1 MRHDWPLGANWLTM
15 SIVLNPKINP
25 TMETDFIDYNEL
37 VNDANRA
44 LGKERERI
52 TAEAEQVNALQ
63 RAMDAAGELI
73 SKNEKLTREL
83 EMQKAEVDM
92 LHARLQEEKEQRLK
106 LEMQLNEMS
115 KLTGSV
121 AGKASHDE
129 LLKALRTFVNKSKQK
144 RIEKR
149 TLVKEMVLELVIAN
163 GIVLPPELAATIESL
178 DDEQPAVTQVVNV
191 AGNYN
196 DIHDNEVVKGMN
208 IKE

>member
-1 MRHDWPLGANWLTM
+1 M
-15 SIVLNPKINP
+15 NPKINP
-25 TMETDFIDYNEL
+25 TMNTDIIDYNEL

-44 LGKERERI
+44 LGRERERI

-73 SKNEKLTREL
+73 SKNEKLTSEL
-83 EMQKAEVDM
+83 EMQKAEVDV

-115 KLTGSV
+115 KLSASV

>member
-1 MRHDWPLGANWLTM
+1 M
-15 SIVLNPKINP
+15 
-25 TMETDFIDYNEL
+25 
-37 VNDANRA
+37 
-44 LGKERERI
+44 
-52 TAEAEQVNALQ
+52 
-63 RAMDAAGELI
+63 
-73 SKNEKLTREL
+73 
-83 EMQKAEVDM
+83 
-92 LHARLQEEKEQRLK
+92 HARLQEEKEQRLK

-115 KLTGSV
+115 KLSASV

>member
-1 MRHDWPLGANWLTM
+1 
-15 SIVLNPKINP
+15 
-25 TMETDFIDYNEL
+25 METDFIDYNEL

>member
-1 MRHDWPLGANWLTM
+1 M
-15 SIVLNPKINP
+15 NPKINP
-25 TMETDFIDYNEL
+25 TMETEFIDYNEL

-149 TLVKEMVLELVIAN
+149 TLVKEMVLELANAN

-178 DDEQPAVTQVVNV
+178 DDEQPVETQVVNNFNAPV
-191 AGNYN
+191 GQQVSHVNQVN
-196 DIHDNEVVKGMN
+196 VNGEWERRL
-208 IKE
+208 KE

>member
-163 GIVLPPELAATIESL
+163 GIVWLGTRFTCRVRTSTCTTMRMCTFLSTKRRLRCQMSK
-178 DDEQPAVTQVVNV
+178 V
-191 AGNYN
+191 
-196 DIHDNEVVKGMN
+196 
-208 IKE
+208 